1 MKTTRNYSNSDQHPL
16 SIRDLHVE
24 YDIQRGVVK
33 AVRGVSFDLRQ
44 GESLALI
51 GESGCGKTTLGL
63 ALIRLLVKAATI
75 RKGEITYRR
84 NDEVI
89 KVRELNEAEMRKFRW
104 QECAMVFQS
113 ALNALN
119 PVMRI
124 SDQFHDT
131 FKAHGYRVS
140 KQKSRERAT
149 HLLREVQ
156 LDPERVIGAYPHE
169 LSGGMRQRVLLA
181 MSLLLDPQVIILDE
195 PTTALDILTQ
205 RTIIELL
212 RRLQKKIDFSMIF
225 ISHDLSTA
233 AELAD
238 RVATMYAGKVVE
250 LGSVHDTFYKPA
262 HPYTLGL
269 IQAVPTVTGDFEEL
283 SSIPGAP
290 PDLVNPPPGCKFHP
304 RCPYATDI
312 CHEEEPERIPVPEN
326 PEHSVACHHY
336 EEVLRDATEMW
347 ERHTNRVGETP

>member
-1 MKTTRNYSNSDQHPL
+1 MNQKTQSTNRYAPL
-16 SIRDLHVE
+16 SIRDLWVE
-24 YDIQRGVVK
+24 YEVERGIVK

-63 ALIRLLVKAATI
+63 ALVQLLVKAARI
-75 RKGEITYRR
+75 RKGDVIYRKDNEEIHVFDL
-84 NDEVI
+84 ND
-89 KVRELNEAEMRKFRW
+89 NEMRKFRW

-119 PVMRI
+119 PVLRI
-124 SDQFHDT
+124 RDQFHDT
-131 FKAHGYRVS
+131 FKAHGYRIS
-140 KQKSRERAT
+140 KSEARQRAT
-149 HLLREVQ
+149 QLLKDVQ
-156 LDPERVIGAYPHE
+156 LDPDRVIDAYPHE

-205 RTIIELL
+205 RTIIDLL
-212 RRLQKKIDFSMIF
+212 RRLQKKIDFSMMF

-238 RVATMYAGKVVE
+238 RVATMYAGNIVE
-250 LGSVHDTFYKPA
+250 LGSVYDTFYQSA

-290 PDLVNPPPGCKFHP
+290 PDLINPPDGCKFHP
-304 RCPYATDI
+304 RCPYATDR
-312 CHEEEPERIPVPEN
+312 CREEEPERVPVEGDPD
-326 PEHSVACHHY
+326 HTVACFYWKH
-336 EEVLRDATEMW
+336 VLQETRNMW
-347 ERHTNRVGETP
+347 DENAAYRAGETS